1 MNDYV
6 KAIDGLP
13 FILKLILALPV
24 LDGIIYGIY
33 RIAKGIQNND
43 MLMVLIGIIWIPAGA
58 AFLWIIDFI
67 SVLMYGRVVLFA

>member
-6 KAIDGLP
+6 KAIDKLP

-33 RIAKGIQNND
+33 RIAKGLQNND
-43 MLMVLIGIIWIPAGA
+43 MLMVIIGIIWIFAGA
-58 AFLWIIDFI
+58 TILWVIDFI
-67 SVLMYGRVVLFA
+67 SVLMYGKVVLFA